1 MRFNLFKYI
10 CIFIFIVILVVFT
23 VGYTTQPLINLTADV
38 TINAPTVPNVTN
50 NSTVMTNTVNYKY
63 SFYMDKIV
71 NNNDNST
78 INYKDVDNSGFKYT
92 YNIIKYG
99 FICISVFLGL
109 VIILS
114 TFGLK
119 AISYIPL
126 SIVFVTMLLIFTF
139 LINIYYM
146 SSKDIII
153 EKIIGSQSK
162 FIKINNTNI
171 NFDNGGIMI
180 TASTALFLINFILYP
195 ILG

>member
-23 VGYTTQPLINLTADV
+23 VGYSTQPLLNLTADV
-38 TINAPTVPNVTN
+38 TVNAPTVPNVTN

-63 SFYMDKIV
+63 SLYMDKIV

-78 INYKDVDNSGFKYT
+78 INYKDVDNSGFTYT

-99 FICISVFLGL
+99 FIVISVCLGL

-114 TFGLK
+114 IFGLK
-119 AISYIPL
+119 LISYTPL

-171 NFDNGGIMI
+171 NYDNGGIMI
-180 TASTALFLINFILYP
+180 TASTALFLINFVLYS

>member
-63 SFYMDKIV
+63 SLYIDKIV

-78 INYKDVDNSGFKYT
+78 INYKDVDNSGFTYT

-126 SIVFVTMLLIFTF
+126 SIVFTTMLLIFTF

-171 NFDNGGIMI
+171 NFDNGSIMI